1 LSRAERRQPAKAGDG
16 ARSIEG
22 GRPRDILVVDAMK
35 SNAPWSVK
43 GIERDARE
51 TAKAAAQREGMTVGE
66 WLNQTIY
73 TAGDPN
79 AQPTTGEIEGLKAR
93 DLAAAI
99 EHLSRRIAASEAK
112 SAEAV
117 EMLARSLGGAVERLQ
132 RLERAEPGV
141 AANDDG
147 LAARLEALEAKSTDR
162 QRIEALRALER
173 AVGQIAV
180 QFDSSQKAAGSRLD
194 SAERQL
200 QAIAARLEQGGGE
213 TVSAGAVRD
222 AIEGM
227 AERITRAEK
236 IASEAVQLKT
246 EANESVDAD
255 FIHKTGIRL
264 RILGDE
270 IKRGGDQIRTLE
282 TTITRLSQ
290 QIDAAEKRSAE
301 GVAKVA
307 ETIADLRQQ
316 FSAADATDQSSA
328 RAEIE
333 AAVSEIAQRT
343 DDRIATLQHS
353 FDAMVRRLEAAG
365 GRAIPADEGAKPEA
379 VAEPAPPRAAP
390 APVDDL
396 DAELEDAFA
405 ALELE
410 EPIPTPAIKA
420 ADAALKAEPTN
431 EDDFGFDLEEP
442 SARGAG
448 EGVDPETEDVLAE
461 IRDAFGLGDGLAR
474 PAREFEEPQEVIAA
488 KSEVHVQAAEPPP
501 VVAETP
507 AKAPAEASQADYLK
521 AARQAAREAAAKAA
535 EEQAAAGSGKRKLT
549 PKQRAILAARIK
561 KRKEDEANAKARAIA
576 AETPGAMFDDDAAAE
591 DADGDEANSVKAR
604 VKALIDKIKT
614 RPAAKTSGELKIGSD
629 DEEESPKADPSL
641 LGGASSA
648 IAKLKKIPNA
658 GGVLGLGVAI
668 LLAALAAVFFLKDL
682 GRGKPSKSAQRAD
695 SSIAAEPAAEER
707 FAPTAEPAADAAIK
721 PRDLY
726 LENIAALK
734 SATNDN
740 DARAALTHIEE
751 AAALGHPPAQLQI
764 GELYKL
770 GQLYDRDLGQARI
783 WFERAANGGNVL
795 AMHRLGVMA
804 ARGEGGP
811 VDPAASVKWFEM
823 AAGFGLV
830 DSQYN
835 LGATFH
841 PTADGAAAGVQD
853 RAKAYFWYSVAAKNG
868 DAQAGEMA
876 AGLAA
881 SMPPAEKSSKDAEV
895 VAWAPKTPDPLANEL
910 APET

>member
-1 LSRAERRQPAKAGDG
+1 
-16 ARSIEG
+16 
-22 GRPRDILVVDAMK
+22 MK

-51 TAKAAAQREGMTVGE
+51 TAKAAAQREGMTLGE
-66 WLNQTIY
+66 WLNQIIY
-73 TAGDPN
+73 TAGDPD
-79 AQPTTGEIEGLKAR
+79 AQPTTGDIEGLKAR
-93 DLAAAI
+93 DFAAAI
-99 EHLSRRIAASEAK
+99 EYLSRRIAASEAK

-147 LAARLEALEAKSTDR
+147 LAARIEALEAKSTDR

-173 AVGQIAV
+173 AVGQIAI
-180 QFDSSQKAAGSRLD
+180 QFDSAQKATVSRLD
-194 SAERQL
+194 GAERQL
-200 QAIAARLEQGGGE
+200 QAIAARVEQGGGE

-227 AERITRAEK
+227 AERISRAEK
-236 IASEAVQLKT
+236 IASEAFQLKS

-353 FDAMVRRLEAAG
+353 FDAMVRRLEAAS
-365 GRAIPADEGAKPEA
+365 GRAVSAADGAKPEA

-420 ADAALKAEPTN
+420 AEVAPKAERIE

-442 SARGAG
+442 EAQGAG
-448 EGVDPETEDVLAE
+448 DGVDLETEDVLAE
-461 IRDAFGLGDGLAR
+461 IRDAFGLGDGPAK
-474 PAREFEEPQEVIAA
+474 PARALEEPQEQAIAA
-488 KSEVHVQAAEPPP
+488 SMTEAPAPAAEPPP
-501 VVAETP
+501 VVAEAP
-507 AKAPAEASQADYLK
+507 AKAPTEASQADYLK

-576 AETPGAMFDDDAAAE
+576 AETPGAMFDDDADAE
-591 DADGDEANSVKAR
+591 NADGGEANSVKAR
-604 VKALIDKIKT
+604 VKALIGKIKT
-614 RPAAKTSGELKIGSD
+614 RPAAKTSDELKIESD
-629 DEEESPKADPSL
+629 DEEDASNADPSL

-682 GRGKPSKSAQRAD
+682 GRGKPSKGAQRAD
-695 SSIAAEPAAEER
+695 SSIAADPVSEER
-707 FAPTAEPAADAAIK
+707 IAPTAEPAADAAVK

-740 DARAALTHIEE
+740 DARGALTHIEE

-881 SMPPAEKSSKDAEV
+881 SMPPAEKSAKDAEV
-895 VAWAPKTPDPLANEL
+895 DAWAPKTPDPLANEL
-910 APET
+910 APEA

>member
-1 LSRAERRQPAKAGDG
+1 
-16 ARSIEG
+16 
-22 GRPRDILVVDAMK
+22 MK

-66 WLNQTIY
+66 WLNQIIY
-73 TAGDPN
+73 TAGDPD
-79 AQPTTGEIEGLKAR
+79 AHPTTGEIEGLKAR

-117 EMLARSLGGAVERLQ
+117 EMLARSVGGAVERLQ
-132 RLERAEPGV
+132 RLERAESGV

-147 LAARLEALEAKSTDR
+147 LAARIEALEAKSTDR

-173 AVGQIAV
+173 AVGQIAI
-180 QFDSSQKAAGSRLD
+180 QFDSSQKATVSRLD

-200 QAIAARLEQGGGE
+200 QAIAARVEQGGGD
-213 TVSAGAVRD
+213 TVSAGAVRE

-227 AERITRAEK
+227 AERISRAEK
-236 IASEAVQLKT
+236 IAAEAVQLKA

-316 FSAADATDQSSA
+316 FSAADASDQSNA

-343 DDRIATLQHS
+343 DDRIATLQNS

-365 GRAIPADEGAKPEA
+365 GRTILAEEAAKPDA
-379 VAEPAPPRAAP
+379 VAAPPQPKAAP
-390 APVDDL
+390 APLDDL

-420 ADAALKAEPTN
+420 ADAPLNSERIE

-442 SARGAG
+442 QAQGAG

-461 IRDAFGLGDGLAR
+461 IRDAFGLGGSPAK
-474 PAREFEEPQEVIAA
+474 PARALEEPPQEIADKTDA
-488 KSEVHVQAAEPPP
+488 PTLAAEPPP
-501 VVAETP
+501 IVAEAP
-507 AKAPAEASQADYLK
+507 SRAPAEPSQADYLK

-535 EEQAAAGSGKRKLT
+535 EEQAAAGAGKRKLT

-561 KRKEDEANAKARAIA
+561 KRKEDEANAKAAAIA
-576 AETPGAMFDDDAAAE
+576 AETRGAMFDDDAAAE
-591 DADGDEANSVKAR
+591 TADGGEANSVKAR

-614 RPAAKTSGELKIGSD
+614 RPAARPADAPNIDSD
-629 DEEESPKADPSL
+629 DEDESPKADPSL
-641 LGGASSA
+641 LSGLTSA

-658 GGVLGLGVAI
+658 GGVLGLGLAI
-668 LLAALAAVFFLKDL
+668 LLAALAALFFLKDL
-682 GRGKPSKSAQRAD
+682 GRGKPSKETQRAD
-695 SSIAAEPAAEER
+695 SSVAAEPAAEER
-707 FAPTAEPAADAAIK
+707 IAPTAEPAADVAIK

-734 SATNDN
+734 SATNDK

-770 GQLYDRDLGQARI
+770 GQLYDRDLGQARV

-811 VDPAASVKWFEM
+811 VDPATSIKWFEM

-841 PTADGAAAGVQD
+841 PTADGAVGGVQD

-881 SMPPAEKSSKDAEV
+881 SMPPAEKSAKDAEV
-895 VAWAPKTPDPLANEL
+895 AAWAPKTPDPLANEL
-910 APET
+910 APAT